1 MPTSSTFPPFADP
14 TEIESSIV
22 QVGAPVLRSRAHD
35 VSPEQMQTP
44 SFRAFVERMIET
56 MRKAPGVGLAAPQI
70 GVPWRLIV
78 LEDRPDLLVNLNDL
92 ERRERERV
100 PFSVRVFVNPVLTP
114 VGEERTMFFEGCL
127 SVKGFVGMVERA
139 REVEVTGVDER
150 GQVQTWRAAGWPARI
165 LQHEADHIDGTL
177 YVDRMK
183 TRSFSTVDQAKER
196 FGGKPIEEIRRALG
210 I

>member
-1 MPTSSTFPPFADP
+1 M
-14 TEIESSIV
+14 
-22 QVGAPVLRSRAHD
+22 R
-35 VSPEQMQTP
+35 TP
-44 SFRAFVERMIET
+44 SFRAVVERMIET
-56 MRKAPGVGLAAPQI
+56 MRRAPGVGLAAPQI

-78 LEDRPDLLVNLNDL
+78 LEDRPDLLVTLNDV

-100 PFSVRVFVNPVLTP
+100 PFSLRVFVNPVLTP
-114 VGEERTMFFEGCL
+114 VGEERAMFFEGCL

-139 REVEVTGVDER
+139 REVDVTGLDEH

-165 LQHEADHIDGTL
+165 LQHEVDHIDGAL

-196 FGGKPIEEIRRALG
+196 FGGMPIAEIRQALG